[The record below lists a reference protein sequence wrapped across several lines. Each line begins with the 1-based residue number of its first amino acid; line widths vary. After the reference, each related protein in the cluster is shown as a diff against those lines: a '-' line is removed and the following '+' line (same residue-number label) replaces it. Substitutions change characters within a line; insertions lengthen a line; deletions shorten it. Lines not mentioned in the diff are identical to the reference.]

1 MIRNTT
7 GTVPELTEIIFM
19 TVANKIFLFAAFEGL
34 VYSESSSY
42 IAVVAIDFGTTYSGF
57 AFAFNHKE
65 GKGGIHMNKAW
76 GHDQGGATLKT
87 PTSLLLR
94 PDGQF
99 DSFGYEADEKYA
111 NFVCGEDRE
120 YLYFKQFK
128 MKLHQSEV
136 NLKSVLMR
144 ETYIKLYTLF
154 REERPRTISYQ
165 AGSPV

>member
-1 MIRNTT
+1 MISKAF
-7 GTVPELTEIIFM
+7 V
-19 TVANKIFLFAAFEGL
+19 NKMFLFAAFEGL

-76 GHDQGGATLKT
+76 GHDQGGATLKI

-128 MKLHQSEV
+128 MTLHNSEV
-136 NLKSVLMR
+136 NLKSSR
-144 ETYIKLYTLF
+144 KHETYVKL
-154 REERPRTISYQ
+154 
-165 AGSPV
+165 

>member
-1 MIRNTT
+1 MISKAF
-7 GTVPELTEIIFM
+7 VSKM
-19 TVANKIFLFAAFEGL
+19 FLFAAFEGL

-76 GHDQGGATLKT
+76 GHDQGGATLKI

-128 MKLHQSEV
+128 MTLHNSEV
-136 NLKSVLMR
+136 NLKSSR
-144 ETYIKLYTLF
+144 KHETYVKL
-154 REERPRTISYQ
+154 
-165 AGSPV
+165 

>member
-1 MIRNTT
+1 MSTRI
-7 GTVPELTEIIFM
+7 GGFICGYYYDYYVFGKQQYEVEKIFE
-19 TVANKIFLFAAFEGL
+19 TLVNKVFLFAAFEGL

-42 IAVVAIDFGTTYSGF
+42 IAVVAIDFGTTFSGF

-111 NFVCGEDRE
+111 NFVSGEDRE

-128 MKLHQSEV
+128 MKLHKSEV
-136 NLKSVLMR
+136 NLKFSR
-144 ETYIKLYTLF
+144 KHETCIKW
-154 REERPRTISYQ
+154 
-165 AGSPV
+165 

>member
-1 MIRNTT
+1 MSTRIGGFICGYYYDCYVFGKQQYEVQMIFKTF
-7 GTVPELTEIIFM
+7 V
-19 TVANKIFLFAAFEGL
+19 NKIFLFAAFEGL

-42 IAVVAIDFGTTYSGF
+42 IAVVAIDFGTTFSGF

-111 NFVCGEDRE
+111 NFVSGEDRE

-128 MKLHQSEV
+128 MKLHKSEV
-136 NLKSVLMR
+136 NLKFSR
-144 ETYIKLYTLF
+144 KHETYIKW
-154 REERPRTISYQ
+154 
-165 AGSPV
+165 